1 MPSALSAD
9 DTAQLLATV
18 SVVAERLL
26 TEALGGRVRLG
37 QGQLLGGAGRRKPTI
52 RYPLLDAPNQAPPSV
67 IVKCVPGYRQHFD
80 ATDSDAASLARGF
93 GNEWAGLHFLDGAVR
108 ASGQPPL
115 SPRCFGGDHAAGLVV
130 FEDLGDGEC
139 LADLLQ
145 GNDPTRAETCLLA
158 YAATLGR
165 MHAATIGRGREY
177 RSLRHALGIGSGSP
191 STGPTSGEFIDT
203 GWINEETDW
212 QKDSEEFRNCC
223 AGVGVELPA
232 AFAGSVREV
241 ATALNRPGPFLAFTP
256 RDSCPDNHRFI
267 DGQVRL
273 FDFEGS
279 TFRHAFLDAAY
290 ARAPFPTCWCV
301 NRLPEV
307 LVPRFEATYRTEL
320 VKGCPEAADDTI
332 FGQALVTACAFW
344 TITTIAWSLPRVLDE
359 DSNWGIATV
368 RQRVLLRLET
378 LAAATE
384 LFGYLEPLGA
394 VARQLRSGLGT
405 LWPVDEM
412 PLYPAFRASDC

>member
-1 MPSALSAD
+1 MPNAQSVDETAL
-9 DTAQLLATV
+9 LLATV
-18 SVVAERLL
+18 SVAAERVL
-26 TEALGGRVRLG
+26 TAALGGPVRLG
-37 QGQLLGGAGRRKPTI
+37 EGQLFGGARRQTPTI
-52 RYPLLDAPNQAPPSV
+52 RFAVLDAPGDAPRSV
-67 IVKCVPGYRQHFD
+67 IAKCVRGYRQHFASTD
-80 ATDSDAASLARGF
+80 ADAMGAARRLS
-93 GNEWAGLHFLDGAVR
+93 NEWAGLHFLEGAVR

-145 GNDPTRAETCLLA
+145 GNEPKRAETCLLA

-177 RSLRHALGIGSGSP
+177 RSLRHALGFGSGSP
-191 STGPTSGEFIDT
+191 SAGPTTREFVDT
-203 GWINEETDW
+203 GWVNEETDW
-212 QKDSEEFRNCC
+212 QKDIEEFRKGC

-232 AFAGSVREV
+232 TFAGSVHEV
-241 ATALNRPGPFLAFTP
+241 TTALNRPGPFLAFTP

-301 NRLPEV
+301 NRLPETV
-307 LVPRFEATYRTEL
+307 VPRFEATYRTEL
-320 VKGCPEAADDTI
+320 VKGCPAAGDDTI

-368 RQRVLLRLET
+368 RQRDLLRLET

-384 LFGYLEPLGA
+384 QFGYLEPLGA
-394 VARQLRSGLGT
+394 VARQLRAKLGT
-405 LWPVDEM
+405 LWPVEEM
-412 PLYPAFRASDC
+412 PFYAAFREGIC